1 MMYGPGSADVTP
13 SVVSPPRVPTSVD
26 IVRRQFGQR
35 AARLAA
41 RDVLLREV
49 AARMLDRLSYIR
61 LAPRRILDLGCGP
74 GRARAPLLERYAGA
88 EWLGVDLAEPLLRV
102 ARAEA
107 NAARRGFARWRATR
121 SELIVADAARLPV
134 ADGSVE
140 LIFSSLMLNWH
151 PSPHVV
157 FPEWRRALAVDGLLM
172 FSTFGPDTLK
182 ELRSAALE
190 ALPHACPMP
199 FVDMHDFGDMMLAA
213 GLATPVMDVET
224 LTLTYETP
232 KDLIAD
238 VRALG
243 GNPRDERWP
252 TLVSSAQAHRLY
264 AGLDARRGPDGRIP
278 LTFEVAYGHAWKP
291 AARERSV
298 ASIALE
304 TVRSELAHRRR

>member
-1 MMYGPGSADVTP
+1 MYGPGSANVTP

-61 LAPRRILDLGCGP
+61 LAPRRILDLGCGL
-74 GRARAPLLERYAGA
+74 GRARGPLLERYADA
-88 EWLGVDLAEPLLRV
+88 EWLGVDLAEPLLR
-102 ARAEA
+102 AGRAEV
-107 NAARRGFARWRATR
+107 NATRRGFARWRTAR
-121 SELIVADAARLPV
+121 AESIVADAAHLPI
-134 ADGSVE
+134 ADDSIE
-140 LIFSSLMLNWH
+140 LIFSNLMLNWH
-151 PSPHVV
+151 PAPHVV
-157 FPEWRRALAVDGLLM
+157 FPEWRRVLRVNGLLM
-172 FSTFGPDTLK
+172 FSTLGPDTLK
-182 ELRSAALE
+182 ELRVAAKD

-199 FVDMHDFGDMMLAA
+199 FVDMHDFGDMLLAS
-213 GLATPVMDVET
+213 GFATPVMDVET

-232 KDLIAD
+232 ADLIAD

-243 GNPRDERWP
+243 GNPRGDRWP
-252 TLVSSAQAHRLY
+252 ALVSSADAHRLY

-304 TVRSELAHRRR
+304 TVRNELALKKK